1 MARVTIEDCVEH
13 IPNRFLLVQAAIRRT
28 RQLMEGSRP
37 LVKAK
42 NREAVIALREIA
54 AQKVKVKFPAK
65 DEDLPASSEET
76 GEDEELL
83 LDAKIEEV
91 SVDQM
96 DQEGEVSEEGSSEGE
111 QDPDLQTAG
120 TGEE

>member
-54 AQKVKVKFPAK
+54 AQKVKVKFPSK
-65 DEDLPASSEET
+65 DEDLLAPTDET

-83 LDAKIEEV
+83 LDAEIEEV

-96 DQEGEVSEEGSSEGE
+96 DRGDEEGSSGE
-111 QDPDLQTAG
+111 EQQPDLQTTG